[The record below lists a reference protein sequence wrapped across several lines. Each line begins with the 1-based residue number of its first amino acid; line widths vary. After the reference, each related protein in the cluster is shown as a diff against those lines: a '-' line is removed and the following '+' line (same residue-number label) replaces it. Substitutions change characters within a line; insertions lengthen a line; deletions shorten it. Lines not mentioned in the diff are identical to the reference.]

1 MKNISLTPD
10 LKKFKSALNIDEKY
24 IFKKKIKL

>member
-24 IFKKKIKL
+24 IFKKNK